1 MEHFIGIGL
10 LITSLFGQGA
20 PVHVNSVEL
29 RTHGPFETQQAC
41 DAAIGQKPETL
52 INDTGANLN
61 YKTSGI
67 CVDAVP
73 EELATHYLSLNLQ
86 TIYSGYGVQVSDA
99 VSSIP
104 LGSAESCN
112 AALAEAVNII
122 PSWAYPYSVLS
133 GKCSARS

>member
-29 RTHGPFETQQAC
+29 RAHGPFETQQAC
-41 DAAIGQKPETL
+41 EAAIGQKPETL
-52 INDTGANLN
+52 INDTGAQLN

-67 CVDAVP
+67 CADASS

-104 LGSAESCN
+104 FGSAEACN
-112 AALAEAVNII
+112 TALAKSVNII
-122 PSWAYPYSVLS
+122 PAWAYPYSVLS

>member
-1 MEHFIGIGL
+1 MEHFVGIGL

-29 RTHGPFETQQAC
+29 RAHGPFENEIAC
-41 DAAIGQKPETL
+41 KAALNQKPVTL

-112 AALAEAVNII
+112 AALAESINII
-122 PSWAYPYSVLS
+122 PAWAYPYSVLS

>member
-29 RTHGPFETQQAC
+29 RAHGPFETQQAC
-41 DAAIGQKPETL
+41 ETAIGQKPETL

-104 LGSAESCN
+104 FGSAEACH
-112 AALAEAVNII
+112 AALAESINII
-122 PSWAYPYSVLS
+122 PAWAYPYSVLS